1 MQLSNL
7 IAPPAVRYPAKAK
20 TARVEAPA
28 TAAALMTAAKKI
40 AAWIEAG
47 AIAAAPEGR
56 SAATAKAGTPAMS
69 DAETKRVAERT
80 MGAAAVMRVAA
91 RVAVAAPTARAAG
104 AKRRRG
110 TKGHPLHGAAG
121 WSTSWRCSPL
131 RDGPSA
137 RASNPRCG
145 AHGVDPRPCSRRDGA
160 GNRLR
165 QAAGGPT
172 SAAPLWPALRDLP
185 ERPAIDLEFS
195 CDGGDGLSPP
205 SLRLRLRLRD

>member
-1 MQLSNL
+1 
-7 IAPPAVRYPAKAK
+7 
-20 TARVEAPA
+20 
-28 TAAALMTAAKKI
+28 
-40 AAWIEAG
+40 
-47 AIAAAPEGR
+47 
-56 SAATAKAGTPAMS
+56 MS

-172 SAAPLWPALRDLP
+172 SAAPPWPARRDLP
-185 ERPAIDLEFS
+185 ERPAIDLELS
-195 CDGGDGLSPP
+195 CDGGDELSPP
-205 SLRLRLRLRD
+205 SLRLRLQISVAMGATVVALVVDAVCVAGVVAIVFRLLSLLLSIRVLTYVSLRMLLLLLLLCC